1 MKYTSPICDRPSNM
15 PGTAP
20 PTKSA
25 PVEIWATEAKIT
37 IGIEGGIMGPW
48 TEEATVTAVENS
60 SE

>member
-1 MKYTSPICDRPSNM
+1 M